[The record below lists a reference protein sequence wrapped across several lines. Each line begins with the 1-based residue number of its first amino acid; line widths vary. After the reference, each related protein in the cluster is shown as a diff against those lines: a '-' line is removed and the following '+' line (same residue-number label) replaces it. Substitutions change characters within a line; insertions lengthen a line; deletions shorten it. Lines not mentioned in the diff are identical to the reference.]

1 MKKAKVRILT
11 ALLVILA
18 VFSVPAAAYASGTD
32 TIENEVDESNNDRFG
47 GTSPWLSG
55 SQDNSIYGNTI
66 DAGEEEQD
74 ISVEKPGRV
83 EKYIAELF
91 RNIGSALISVLQD
104 SIGASIDTII
114 YGRVGSGQPNKV
126 NIYAFELRKGN
137 PYGVTASVCYA
148 LLRGMMFIFL
158 GIYFVF
164 QLAKA
169 AWSGQTAKSR
179 DEIKELMP
187 TMVMKFSALILMPH
201 LLDVV
206 LYVRDV
212 LLYGIK
218 EVTGQMI
225 TGGATLSLSKAFLLN
240 AERSGTFVDAVMYLG
255 TVVLTIYF
263 VFLYVAVAIDM
274 LVCFVSFPFICV
286 LHSKKR
292 DLVSGWITTVFSNL
306 MTPVIDAV
314 LLLVPLL
321 TSLMLSDVIRGV
333 SVIQLVMCML
343 IIPARVRFKAL
354 LGIQSN
360 ERNGFL
366 GAMAVMTFARALA
379 GRIKQGAS
387 KIADAVSDA
396 KKSSMHGELAEVDRE
411 EEAALLSGDGGRKD
425 GKPAQDD
432 SRGLSVEHGG
442 QPETAGSS
450 KDMKEAVPAGGMA
463 MSVSEERSALGSS
476 VKEADVQDDD
486 ETAPLTSSYGNGVP
500 VREDAPAGSVNE
512 AVCGIDRQMEDSQKR
527 LDGLR
532 VERAKQV
539 QKDKQI
545 RRQMLDCQRGS
556 EEYRSLE
563 RERADV
569 ETQTAQTDSR
579 IAEESGRLNRLREQ
593 SKELHNAA
601 GIRNTPTQFAD
612 RRAEIL
618 RKRANIS
625 NFEQPEFRGVLTNE
639 QMRDLYRKRAIS
651 NTAKAVAGTVGAAAA
666 GMAGGS
672 AAIYLG
678 GSGAAMAAAGG
689 MHAGGAAGEAVVDVS
704 TEIGRLAA
712 PVMKSA
718 GRSAYQAAD
727 MAASAY
733 LMNKI
738 RPAAMQVPMDYAVHP
753 AGTTDTTYEP
763 FGQNVTVSGEADMV
777 PDMGPD
783 RVAWDAA
790 SAIQQVVTSQGNPKN
805 SVALRAMKQAT
816 LQFEREI
823 AVMKEE
829 GAVAVTQE
837 LIREKRIETQT
848 AALSAEILRQ
858 MEQKSGYEKGTQA
871 YTDAQNLIRE
881 KIREMLENKNK
892 PLV

>member
-1 MKKAKVRILT
+1 MRKKKKRLLT
-11 ALLVILA
+11 VLFAMVLL
-18 VFSVPAAAYASGTD
+18 FSAPVTAYAAEEGSL
-32 TIENEVDESNNDRFG
+32 ENEVDESNNSRFG
-47 GTSPWLSG
+47 STSPWLSG
-55 SQDNSIYGNTI
+55 AQDNSIYGNAI

-104 SIGASIDTII
+104 SIGASIDTIV

-158 GIYFVF
+158 GIGFVF

-169 AWSGQTAKSR
+169 AWIGQTAKSR
-179 DEIKELMP
+179 DEIKELIP
-187 TMVMKFSALILMPH
+187 TLVIKFSALILMPH
-201 LLDVV
+201 LLDVA

-240 AERSGTFVDAVMYLG
+240 AQRSGTFVDAVMYLG

-286 LHSKKR
+286 MHSRKR
-292 DLVSGWITTVFSNL
+292 DLLGGWTMTVFSNL

-321 TSLMLSDVIRGV
+321 TSLMLSDVVKGV
-333 SVIQLVMCML
+333 AVIQLVMCML
-343 IIPARVRFKAL
+343 IIPARIRFKAL

-379 GRIKQGAS
+379 GRIRQGAG

-396 KKSSMHGELAEVDRE
+396 KKSRMHGELAEVDRE
-411 EEAALLSGDGGRKD
+411 EEEALLSGDGGVRNNRK
-425 GKPAQDD
+425 AQEPGREIPGEDAGRIQTGD
-432 SRGLSVEHGG
+432 RE
-442 QPETAGSS
+442 QP
-450 KDMKEAVPAGGMA
+450 
-463 MSVSEERSALGSS
+463 
-476 VKEADVQDDD
+476 VKEAASSGGVGIAVPDYREASGVSLEERDMQEDAD
-486 ETAPLTSSYGNGVP
+486 TLASSASYGNGRP
-500 VREDAPAGSVNE
+500 VQPDMAASSVNE
-512 AVCGIDRQMEDSQKR
+512 AVRSIDRQVEDSQGR
-527 LDGLR
+527 LDQLR
-532 VERAKQV
+532 MERAKLV
-539 QKDKQI
+539 QKDKQL
-545 RRQMLDCQRGS
+545 RRQMLDCRRGS

-563 RERADV
+563 RDRADI
-569 ETQTAQTDSR
+569 EEQTAQADSR
-579 IAEESGRLNRLREQ
+579 IAEESGRLNRLRGQ
-593 SKELHNAA
+593 SKELHDAA
-601 GIRNTPTQFAD
+601 GIRSTPTQFTD
-612 RRAEIL
+612 RRTEIL

-625 NFEQPEFRGVLTNE
+625 NFEQPEFQGVLTNE
-639 QMRDLYRKRAIS
+639 QMRDLYRKRAIAG
-651 NTAKAVAGTVGAAAA
+651 TAKAVAGTTGAAAA
-666 GMAGGS
+666 GMAAGS

-689 MHAGGAAGEAVVDVS
+689 MHAGGTVGEAMIDVS
-704 TEIGRLAA
+704 AEISRAAA
-712 PVMKSA
+712 PAVRSA

-733 LMNKI
+733 LMHKI
-738 RPAAMQVPMDYAVHP
+738 RPAAMQAPADYTAQHAAAADVPLP
-753 AGTTDTTYEP
+753 E
-763 FGQNVTVSGEADMV
+763 N
-777 PDMGPD
+777 
-783 RVAWDAA
+783 
-790 SAIQQVVTSQGNPKN
+790 IQQGVAYEEGAAGMGIGSDQIVADAGNAIRRVVTPQGSPKN
-805 SVALRAMKQAT
+805 SVALHAMQQAT
-816 LQFEREI
+816 VQLEKEI

-829 GAVAVTQE
+829 GVVAVTQE
-837 LIREKRIETQT
+837 LIRKKRVEAQT

-858 MEQKSGYEKGTQA
+858 MEKEPGYEKGTQSYA
-871 YTDAQNLIRE
+871 EAEKLIRSKVSE
-881 KIREMLENKNK
+881 ILKEKNK

>member
-1 MKKAKVRILT
+1 MRKKKLKI
-11 ALLVILA
+11 LVIL
-18 VFSVPAAAYASGTD
+18 FFLAAALHMPITAYASGTD
-32 TIENEVDESNNDRFG
+32 SIENDVDESNNDRFG

-55 SQDNSIYGNTI
+55 SQDDSIYGNAI

-104 SIGASIDTII
+104 SIGASIDTIV

-137 PYGVTASVCYA
+137 PYGVTAAVCYA

-158 GIYFVF
+158 GINFVF

-169 AWSGQTAKSR
+169 AWSGHTAKSR
-179 DEIKELMP
+179 DEIKAILPEMAL
-187 TMVMKFSALILMPH
+187 KFSALILMPH
-201 LLDVV
+201 LLDVA

-263 VFLYVAVAIDM
+263 VFLYVATAIDM

-286 LHSKKR
+286 MHSKKR
-292 DLVSGWITTVFSNL
+292 DLAGGWIMTVFSNL

-314 LLLVPLL
+314 LLLIPLL
-321 TSLMLSDVIRGV
+321 TSLMLSDVVKGV
-333 SVIQLVMCML
+333 SIIQLVMCML
-343 IIPARVRFKAL
+343 IIPARVRFKTL

-379 GRIKQGAS
+379 GRIKQGAG

-396 KKSSMHGELAEVDRE
+396 KKSRMHGDLAEIDRE
-411 EEAALLSGDGGRKD
+411 EEQALLSGDGGGKKD
-425 GKPAQDD
+425 N
-432 SRGLSVEHGG
+432 
-442 QPETAGSS
+442 
-450 KDMKEAVPAGGMA
+450 
-463 MSVSEERSALGSS
+463 SALGTGGGIASAHSGRPAEQESGRRAPESNPQSGMGMS
-476 VKEADVQDDD
+476 VPEESGIR
-486 ETAPLTSSYGNGVP
+486 ETAAEEGGTQEDVSFRVP
-500 VREDAPAGSVNE
+500 EGHERTTREDIPAGSVNE
-512 AVCGIDRQMEDSQKR
+512 AVRAADRQVENSQSQ
-527 LDGLR
+527 LDNLR
-532 VERAKQV
+532 MERAKLV
-539 QKDKQI
+539 QKDKQL
-545 RRQMLDCQRGS
+545 RRQMLDCRRGS

-563 RERADV
+563 KERADV
-569 ETQTAQTDSR
+569 EEQTAQMDSR
-579 IAEESGRLNRLREQ
+579 IAVENGRLNQLRGQ
-593 SKELHNAA
+593 AKELHAAA
-601 GIRNTPTQFAD
+601 GTRNTPTEFAD

-639 QMRDLYRKRAIS
+639 QMRDLYRKRAIA
-651 NTAKAVAGTVGAAAA
+651 NTAKAAVGTTGAVAVGMTA
-666 GMAGGS
+666 GAS
-672 AAIYLG
+672 AIYLG

-689 MHAGGAAGEAVVDVS
+689 MHAGGAAGEAAVDVS
-704 TEIGRLAA
+704 TEVGRLAA
-712 PVMKSA
+712 PAMKAA

-738 RPAAMQVPMDYAVHP
+738 RPAAMQVPVDYTGLP
-753 AGTTDTTYEP
+753 AGTANTTHETSASNNMA
-763 FGQNVTVSGEADMV
+763 FGERNTV
-777 PDMGPD
+777 PDTGSD
-783 RVAWDAA
+783 RIAMDTG
-790 SAIQQVVTSQGNPKN
+790 SAIQRVMTPQGNPKN
-805 SVALRAMKQAT
+805 SAALRAMQQAT
-816 LQFEREI
+816 LQLEREI
-823 AVMKEE
+823 AIMKEE
-829 GAVAVTQE
+829 GSAVVTQE
-837 LIREKRIETQT
+837 LIRQKRIETQT

-858 MEQKSGYEKGTQA
+858 MEQKQGYEKGTQA
-871 YTDAQNLIRE
+871 YADAQNLIQKKLYE
-881 KIREMLENKNK
+881 LLEEKNK
-892 PLV
+892 PLI

>member
-1 MKKAKVRILT
+1 MRERKVKILIVLIV
-11 ALLVILA
+11 LLSI
-18 VFSVPAAAYASGTD
+18 FSVPITTYASETD
-32 TIENEVDESNNDRFG
+32 TIENEIDESNNNRFG

-66 DAGEEEQD
+66 DAGEEDQD
-74 ISVEKPGRV
+74 ISAEKPGRV

-104 SIGASIDTII
+104 NIGASIDTIV

-179 DEIKELMP
+179 DEIKSIIPTLM
-187 TMVMKFSALILMPH
+187 VKFSALILMPH
-201 LLDVV
+201 LLDVA

-240 AERSGTFVDAVMYLG
+240 AERSGTVVDAVMYLG

-286 LHSKKR
+286 LHSKKK
-292 DLVSGWITTVFSNL
+292 DLVGGWIMTVFSNL

-314 LLLVPLL
+314 LLLIPLL
-321 TSLMLSDVIRGV
+321 TSLMLSDVVKGV
-333 SVIQLVMCML
+333 SIIQLVMCML

-366 GAMAVMTFARALA
+366 GAMAVMTLARALA
-379 GRIKQGAS
+379 GRIKQGAG

-396 KKSSMHGELAEVDRE
+396 KKSSMHGDLAEVDRE
-411 EEAALLSGDGGRKD
+411 EEQALLSGDGSRKN
-425 GKPAQDD
+425 GNLAQDVDKGIPNGD
-432 SRGLSVEHGG
+432 SGHSEGGENRGRTMEN
-442 QPETAGSS
+442 T
-450 KDMKEAVPAGGMA
+450 PAGGMEIPA
-463 MSVSEERSALGSS
+463 AGERGIS
-476 VKEADVQDDD
+476 
-486 ETAPLTSSYGNGVP
+486 ETAEEENTHGGTDTGTFPAMEG
-500 VREDAPAGSVNE
+500 VREAVPSSITAGSVNE
-512 AVCGIDRQMEDSQKR
+512 AIRGIDRQMENSQSR

-532 VERAKQV
+532 MERAKLV
-539 QKDKQI
+539 QKDKRL
-545 RRQMLDCQRGS
+545 RRQMLDCKRGS
-556 EEYRSLE
+556 DEYRSLE
-563 RERADV
+563 RERADM
-569 ETQTAQTDSR
+569 EEQTAQMDSQ
-579 IAEESGRLNRLREQ
+579 IAVESGRLNHLRGQ
-593 SKELHNAA
+593 AKDLHAVA
-601 GIRNTPTQFAD
+601 GIRSTPTEFTD
-612 RRAEIL
+612 RRADIL

-625 NFEQPEFRGVLTNE
+625 NFEQPEFQDVLTNE
-639 QMRDLYRKRAIS
+639 QMRDLYRKRAIA
-651 NTAKAVAGTVGAAAA
+651 NTAKAVTGTAGAVAA
-666 GMAGGS
+666 GMTAGS
-672 AAIYLG
+672 AAVYLG
-678 GSGAAMAAAGG
+678 GSGAAMATAGG
-689 MHAGGAAGEAVVDVS
+689 MYAGGAVGEAAVDIS
-704 TEIGRLAA
+704 TEIGRSASPA
-712 PVMKSA
+712 IRMA

-733 LMNKI
+733 LMHKI
-738 RPAAMQVPMDYAVHP
+738 RPAAMQVPMDYIGQA
-753 AGTTDTTYEP
+753 AGI
-763 FGQNVTVSGEADMV
+763 VSGTVGEGEEWYQEDMLNV
-777 PDMGPD
+777 NIGTD
-783 RVAWDAA
+783 RIAIDAGN
-790 SAIQQVVTSQGNPKN
+790 AIQGVITFQGSPKN
-805 SVALRAMKQAT
+805 SAALRAMQRAT
-816 LQFEREI
+816 LQLEREI

-829 GAVAVTQE
+829 GTVDVTQD
-837 LIREKRIETQT
+837 LIRKKRIAVQT
-848 AALSAEILRQ
+848 EALSAEILRR

-871 YTDAQNLIRE
+871 YKEAQALIMK
-881 KIREMLENKNK
+881 KISDILEEKNK

>member
-1 MKKAKVRILT
+1 MRKKKLKV
-11 ALLVILA
+11 LVIL
-18 VFSVPAAAYASGTD
+18 FFLAAALHMPVTAYASGTD
-32 TIENEVDESNNDRFG
+32 SIENDVDESNNDRFG

-55 SQDNSIYGNTI
+55 SQDDSIYGNAI

-104 SIGASIDTII
+104 SIGASIDTIV

-137 PYGVTASVCYA
+137 PYGVTAAVCYA
-148 LLRGMMFIFL
+148 LLRGLMFIFL

-169 AWSGQTAKSR
+169 AWSGHTAKSR
-179 DEIKELMP
+179 DEIKAILPEMAL
-187 TMVMKFSALILMPH
+187 KFSALILMPH
-201 LLDVV
+201 LLDVA

-218 EVTGQMI
+218 EVTGQMV

-263 VFLYVAVAIDM
+263 VFLYVATAIDM

-286 LHSKKR
+286 MHSKKR
-292 DLVSGWITTVFSNL
+292 DLAGGWIMTVFSNL

-314 LLLVPLL
+314 LLLIPLL
-321 TSLMLSDVIRGV
+321 TSLMLSDVVKGV
-333 SVIQLVMCML
+333 SIIQLVMCML

-379 GRIKQGAS
+379 GRIKQGAG
-387 KIADAVSDA
+387 KIADAVSDV
-396 KKSSMHGELAEVDRE
+396 KKSRMHGELAEIDRE
-411 EEAALLSGDGGRKD
+411 EEQALLSGDGGKKD
-425 GKPAQDD
+425 NPAPGTGGGIASAD
-432 SRGLSVEHGG
+432 SGRPAEQENGRRAQESNLQSGMGMSVPEESGIR
-442 QPETAGSS
+442 ETATEEGGAQEDISFR
-450 KDMKEAVPAGGMA
+450 VPEGH
-463 MSVSEERSALGSS
+463 ER
-476 VKEADVQDDD
+476 
-486 ETAPLTSSYGNGVP
+486 TT
-500 VREDAPAGSVNE
+500 REDIPAGSVNE
-512 AVCGIDRQMEDSQKR
+512 AVRAADRQVDDSQNR
-527 LDGLR
+527 LDNLR
-532 VERAKQV
+532 MERAKLV
-539 QKDKQI
+539 QKDKQL
-545 RRQMLDCQRGS
+545 RRQMLDCRRGS

-563 RERADV
+563 KERADV
-569 ETQTAQTDSR
+569 EEQTAQMDSR
-579 IAEESGRLNRLREQ
+579 IAVENGRLNQLRGQ
-593 SKELHNAA
+593 AKELHAAA
-601 GIRNTPTQFAD
+601 GTRNTPTEFAD

-639 QMRDLYRKRAIS
+639 QMRELYRKRAIA
-651 NTAKAVAGTVGAAAA
+651 NTAKAAAGTTGAVAVGMTA
-666 GMAGGS
+666 GAS
-672 AAIYLG
+672 AIYLG
-678 GSGAAMAAAGG
+678 GSGAAMASAGG
-689 MHAGGAAGEAVVDVS
+689 MHAGGAAGEAAVDVA
-704 TEIGRLAA
+704 TEVGRMAA
-712 PVMKSA
+712 PVFKAA

-738 RPAAMQVPMDYAVHP
+738 RPAAMQVPVDYTGMSTGTASTTHETSAPNAV
-753 AGTTDTTYEP
+753 A
-763 FGQNVTVSGEADMV
+763 SGERDTM
-777 PDMGPD
+777 PDTGSD
-783 RVAWDAA
+783 RIAQDAG
-790 SAIQQVVTSQGNPKN
+790 SAIQRIMTPQGSPRN
-805 SVALRAMKQAT
+805 SAALRAMQQAT
-816 LQFEREI
+816 LQLEREI

-829 GAVAVTQE
+829 GSVVVTQE

-858 MEQKSGYEKGTQA
+858 MEQKQGYEKGTQA
-871 YTDAQNLIRE
+871 YTDAQNLIQK
-881 KIREMLENKNK
+881 KIYELLEEKNK

>member
-1 MKKAKVRILT
+1 MRERKVKILIVLIV
-11 ALLVILA
+11 LLAI
-18 VFSVPAAAYASGTD
+18 FSAPITTYASETD
-32 TIENEVDESNNDRFG
+32 TIENEIDESNNNRFG

-55 SQDNSIYGNTI
+55 SQDNSIYGNII
-66 DAGEEEQD
+66 DAGEEDQD
-74 ISVEKPGRV
+74 ISAEKPGRV

-104 SIGASIDTII
+104 NIGASIDTIV

-148 LLRGMMFIFL
+148 LLRSMMFIFL

-179 DEIKELMP
+179 DEIKSIIPTLM
-187 TMVMKFSALILMPH
+187 VKFSALILMPH
-201 LLDVV
+201 LLDVA

-240 AERSGTFVDAVMYLG
+240 AERSGTVVDAVMYLG

-286 LHSKKR
+286 LHSKKK
-292 DLVSGWITTVFSNL
+292 DLVGSWIMTVFSNL

-314 LLLVPLL
+314 LLLIPLL
-321 TSLMLSDVIRGV
+321 TSLMLSDVVKGV
-333 SVIQLVMCML
+333 SIIQLVMCML
-343 IIPARVRFKAL
+343 IVPARVRFKAL

-366 GAMAVMTFARALA
+366 GAMAVMTLARALA
-379 GRIKQGAS
+379 GRIKQGAG

-411 EEAALLSGDGGRKD
+411 EEQALLSGDGSRKN
-425 GKPAQDD
+425 GNLAQDVDKGIPNGD
-432 SRGLSVEHGG
+432 SGHSESGENKGHTM
-442 QPETAGSS
+442 ENT
-450 KDMKEAVPAGGMA
+450 PAGGMGIPA
-463 MSVSEERSALGSS
+463 AGERGIS
-476 VKEADVQDDD
+476 
-486 ETAPLTSSYGNGVP
+486 ETAEEENTHGGTDTGTFPAMEG
-500 VREDAPAGSVNE
+500 VREAVLSGITAGSVNE
-512 AVCGIDRQMEDSQKR
+512 AIRGIDRQMENSQSR

-532 VERAKQV
+532 MERAKLV
-539 QKDKQI
+539 QKDKRL
-545 RRQMLDCQRGS
+545 RRQMLDCRRGS
-556 EEYRSLE
+556 DEYRSLE
-563 RERADV
+563 RERADM
-569 ETQTAQTDSR
+569 EEQTAQMDSQ
-579 IAEESGRLNRLREQ
+579 IAAESGRLNRLRGQ
-593 SKELHNAA
+593 AKDLHAVA
-601 GIRNTPTQFAD
+601 GMRNTPTEFTD
-612 RRAEIL
+612 RRADIL

-625 NFEQPEFRGVLTNE
+625 NFEQPEFQDVLTNE
-639 QMRDLYRKRAIS
+639 QMRDLYRKRAIA
-651 NTAKAVAGTVGAAAA
+651 NTAKTVTGTAGAVTVGMAA
-666 GMAGGS
+666 GS
-672 AAIYLG
+672 AAVYLG

-689 MHAGGAAGEAVVDVS
+689 MYAGGAAGEAAVDIS
-704 TEIGRLAA
+704 AEIGRKAA
-712 PVMKSA
+712 PAVRMA
-718 GRSAYQAAD
+718 GRNAYQAAD

-733 LMNKI
+733 LMHRI
-738 RPAAMQVPMDYAVHP
+738 CPAAMQIPVDYTGQAAGIVPGTVGDGEEGYQEDLPNVNIGTDRIAVD
-753 AGTTDTTYEP
+753 AG
-763 FGQNVTVSGEADMV
+763 N
-777 PDMGPD
+777 
-783 RVAWDAA
+783 
-790 SAIQQVVTSQGNPKN
+790 AIQGVITFQGSPKN
-805 SVALRAMKQAT
+805 SAALRAMQQAT
-816 LQFEREI
+816 LQLEREI

-829 GAVAVTQE
+829 GTIDVTQD
-837 LIREKRIETQT
+837 LIRNKRIAVQT
-848 AALSAEILRQ
+848 EALSAEILRR

-871 YTDAQNLIRE
+871 YKEAQDLIMK
-881 KIREMLENKNK
+881 KISEILEEKNK